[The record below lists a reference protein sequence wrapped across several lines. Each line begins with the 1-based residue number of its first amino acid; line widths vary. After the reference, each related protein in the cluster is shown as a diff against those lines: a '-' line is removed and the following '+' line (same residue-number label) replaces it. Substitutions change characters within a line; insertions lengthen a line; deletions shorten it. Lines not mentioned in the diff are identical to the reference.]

1 MTKKISVGALLTS
14 RRPYNTSMNEYVDNL
29 DRVRE
34 MPIGALVRFVH
45 APPRWPG
52 EKPRDPGSHLLG
64 TVGVILSDGMPC
76 GHGWGG
82 LFSVYSNEH
91 NEYISYYGDFLEVI
105 K

>member
-1 MTKKISVGALLTS
+1 MRKILVGALLTS

-45 APPRWPG
+45 APPRFNG
-52 EKPRDPGSHLLG
+52 EDPRPPSDNLLNTIG
-64 TVGVILSDGMPC
+64 IVLSAGRSDGY
-76 GHGWGG
+76 GWGG
-82 LFSVYSNEH
+82 LFSIHSNEH
-91 NEYISYYGDFLEVI
+91 DECISYYGDFLEVI